1 MLRQRLSCQ
10 ASSRTSTS
18 SSWGHPAASAI
29 GANSSHLLPGG
40 TKVVVVV
47 TGASVVVVVVS
58 ITVVVG
64 CTTVVCGGVVVT
76 IGVVTSS
83 SFGFSIPFAS
93 GNKIARLVA
102 NATRITGFEY
112 FNFKSILLGRG

>member
-1 MLRQRLSCQ
+1 MMLRQRLSCQ

-64 CTTVVCGGVVVT
+64 CTTVVWGGR
-76 IGVVTSS
+76 VVTSEVVTS

-93 GNKIARLVA
+93 GNKIARLAA

-112 FNFKSILLGRG
+112 FNFKSILLDRG